1 MHGSSFT
8 LRPKYRQIKTDNNR
22 GGFQLNAEVLATGD
36 EIRTGALVDTNSAYL
51 ASGLDAMGIAVSRHQ
66 CVGDDQDAIAAIL
79 AEIGDRADI
88 ALVTGGL
95 GPTDDDLTCEA
106 AARAAKVPLEM
117 NASVLDMI
125 RNYFKG
131 RNIPMPASNRKQA
144 LLPKGA
150 TVLENPVGTAPGFSM
165 TIGRCRFWF
174 MPGVPFEMKRMFKDQ
189 VRPAIDSMLGSDRV
203 VHLNRTLST
212 FGLTESAT
220 GDRLLGFD
228 QAFPRIKL
236 GLRAKFPEIQVK
248 LYGAGKDRETLER
261 QMRAAMEWAADRLGD
276 RVFSLDE
283 ASMAAVVGRLLR
295 QQKATLA
302 LAESCT
308 GGLIANRIT
317 DVSGSSDYFLFSAV
331 TYANDAKV
339 NVLGVSPDTIL
350 RHGAVSIETAREM
363 AEGVRRTAESTYG
376 LSVSGIA
383 GPSGGTAEKPVGTV
397 CIGLAGPTGTTGV
410 QLLLGFATRDM
421 NKSMFA
427 MKAMDLLRRELSG
440 KG

>member
-1 MHGSSFT
+1 M
-8 LRPKYRQIKTDNNR
+8 I
-22 GGFQLNAEVLATGD
+22 AELLATGD

-51 ASGLDAMGIAVSRHQ
+51 ARGLEAAGISVSRHQ
-66 CVGDDQDAIAAIL
+66 CVGDDSGAIAAVL
-79 AEIGDRADI
+79 GEIGNRADI
-88 ALVTGGL
+88 AMVTGGL
-95 GPTDDDLTCEA
+95 GPTGDDLTCEA
-106 AARAAKVPLEM
+106 AARAAKVPLEK
-117 NASVLDMI
+117 NDGVLDMI

-131 RNIPMPASNRKQA
+131 RNISMPASNEKQA

-150 TVLENPVGTAPGFSM
+150 IVLENPVGTAPGFSM

-174 MPGVPFEMKRMFKDQ
+174 MPGVPFEMKRMFTDQ
-189 VRPAIDSMLGSDRV
+189 VLPAVGRMLGPDRE
-203 VHLNRTLST
+203 VHMNRTLST

-220 GDRLLGFD
+220 GDRLLGLD
-228 QAFPRIKL
+228 LAFPGIKL

-248 LYGAGKDRETLER
+248 LYGAGKDPETLAH
-261 QMRAAMEWAADRLGD
+261 QMRDAEQWAAERIGD

-283 ASMAAVVGRLLR
+283 ESMAAVVGRLLR

-308 GGLIANRIT
+308 GGLIASRIT

-339 NVLGVSPDTIL
+339 RILGVSPDTIL
-350 RHGAVSIETAREM
+350 RHGAVSTETAREM
-363 AEGVRRTAESTYG
+363 AEGARRAAGSTYG

-397 CIGLAGPTGTTGV
+397 CIGLAGPEGTTGV

-427 MKAMDLLRRELSG
+427 MKALDMLRRELLG